1 MRKHRAERADNL
13 MYPGCEPHWRCKV
26 CGECVPFHC
35 FTKSQFEEF
44 ECKGHELKI
53 LPEYFQAV
61 AEGRKTFEVRRKD
74 RDFKVGDTVTL
85 REFDGNYTG
94 NSLTVKISY
103 ILDDPEYCKEGFVIF
118 GIERRKNE

>member
-1 MRKHRAERADNL
+1 M
-13 MYPGCEPHWRCKV
+13 GVKV
-26 CGECVPFHC
+26 NHPNGYSGILYG
-35 FTKSQFEEF
+35 KSSMSIFD
-44 ECKGHELKI
+44 KDGHELKI

-94 NSLTVKISY
+94 RSLTVRISY

-118 GIERRKNE
+118 GIEQNR